1 MRSASPAKARQRLL
15 RGWWILAALGWTLL
29 ACYPNPTVLVRNLLR
44 YRRFPVDPQ
53 LQKRTGWPLPDK
65 PSSIETFVDA
75 IIVPTS
81 DWKLYCVPWYVPTAR
96 EVVQTLRGDCESKA
110 VVLASLLAGK
120 GIPYQIRASFDHI
133 WVDYAGR
140 QPRPGETRDI
150 AYLEARDGGRFAVHL
165 PGRAEWRQAL
175 SVQKEQLWAAM
186 PLARKDLWLL
196 GLVWLAAMAL
206 TARRGVQP
214 EGDYASDWRVSAQ
227 DYLGRAAWLSAV
239 VMAAV
244 VARPWLT
251 GARWSLVDIW
261 EALAFAMGAGAFIA
275 WASLVRVRLS
285 ASIDRRA
292 ARIVL
297 FWSLGRWR
305 GERWLPIAE
314 LAHIRVDGSPGGLR
328 PWVVSAV
335 TRVGRRV
342 ALVRHR
348 REVAARAVGRDLGAL
363 LGTPVAVR
371 SDGAESRT
379 LPDGIYR
386 TLRERADG
394 RPVPKALPRPRG
406 CDLVVEESGGK
417 WVMRYPPAGR
427 AWVYLAIMAAFPLAL
442 AALLTY
448 ALLRWPFVLAFWA
461 GWVIAAGFLGLILYL
476 ALMLKGEI
484 LARLAGTRVEIGEGE
499 LRFYTPARTVE
510 RVDLSQVESVEIG
523 RLAETPT
530 VAVVAPE
537 AVVHVRDLSPL
548 EHRKWVRQQVEE
560 AILRAD

>member
-335 TRVGRRV
+335 TRAGRRV

>member
-150 AYLEARDGGRFAVHL
+150 AYLEAKDGGRFAVHL
-165 PGRAEWRQAL
+165 PGRAEWRQVL

-196 GLVWLAAMAL
+196 GLVWLAAVAL
-206 TARRGVQP
+206 TARRGIQP

-335 TRVGRRV
+335 TRAGRRV

-461 GWVIAAGFLGLILYL
+461 GWVIAAGFLGLSLYL

-484 LARLAGTRVEIGEGE
+484 LARLASTRVEIGEGE

-537 AVVHVRDLSPL
+537 AVVHVRDLFPL